1 MCSLVLTEV
10 EQIHGLTLT
19 TASQLWKLKTV
30 VIIYRWVHK
39 YDNKFSYE
47 VLKILKYIKRSEKI
61 NSCFD
66 TGN

>member
-19 TASQLWKLKTV
+19 TESQLWKLKTV

-39 YDNKFSYE
+39 DGNKFRTE
-47 VLKILKYIKRSEKI
+47 VLKILKDIK
-61 NSCFD
+61 
-66 TGN
+66 